1 MIEKL
6 LTKLDDIEHK
16 WQEIGEQLMQPEILQ
31 DIKKYTRLHKQ
42 YRGLEEIVTTYRQYR
57 EVVGNMETNR
67 AILKEESDPEL
78 KEMASEELD
87 ELQRRKAELEEQLKR
102 LLVPQDP
109 LDAKNAIVEIRAG
122 TGGDEASLFAG
133 DLFRMYQRFC
143 EKNNLKVEVIEYH
156 EGTTGGFK
164 LMVFN
169 VIGPGA
175 YGLLKYEGGVHRVQR
190 VPQTESQG
198 RIHTSAASVVVMP
211 EIEGVEV
218 EIKDSDIKKEIFC
231 ASGPGGQSV
240 NTTYS
245 AVRLTH
251 IPTGVVASCQDEK
264 SQIKNLEKAMKVL
277 KARVY
282 EIERRKQQEA
292 VASTRKETIKGGDR
306 SVKIRTYNFPQGRV
320 TDHRI
325 GLTLYNLEDVLNG
338 NLMPLIEPLRVAE
351 NAEKL
356 KTLEA

>member
-1 MIEKL
+1 MIEKYL
-6 LTKLDDIEHK
+6 AKLDDIEQK
-16 WQEIGEQLMQPEILQ
+16 WKELADQLARPETLQ

-42 YRGLEEIVTTYRQYR
+42 YRDLEEVVKAYR
-57 EVVGNMETNR
+57 EYKNVLGNLETNR

-78 KEMASEELD
+78 KEMAAEEIDL
-87 ELQRRKAELEEQLKR
+87 LQRRKGELEERLKL
-102 LLVPQDP
+102 LLVPKDP
-109 LDAKNAIVEIRAG
+109 LDEKNAIVEIRAG

-143 EKNNLKVEVIEYH
+143 EKNKLKIDVLEHH

-164 LMVFN
+164 LIVFE
-169 VIGPGA
+169 VTGPGA
-175 YGLLKYEGGVHRVQR
+175 YGLLKYESGVHRVQR

-198 RIHTSAASVVVMP
+198 RIHTSAASVVVLP
-211 EIEGVEV
+211 EMEDVEV
-218 EIKDSDIKKEIFC
+218 DIKESDIKKEIFC

-292 VASTRKETIKGGDR
+292 LASTRKEAIKGGDR

-325 GLTLYNLEDVLNG
+325 GLTLYNLDDVLNG
-338 NLMPLIEPLRVAE
+338 NLTPFIEALQVAE

-356 KTLEA
+356 KSLEA

>member
-1 MIEKL
+1 MIEKY
-6 LTKLDDIEHK
+6 LTKLDEIEKK
-16 WQEIGEQLMQPEILQ
+16 WEQIGKELSSPDVFADM
-31 DIKKYTRLHKQ
+31 KKYARLNKQ
-42 YRGLEEIVTTYRQYR
+42 YRELGEIVRHYRQYR
-57 EVVGNMETNR
+57 NVLENIATNR
-67 AILKEESDPEL
+67 AMLKEESDPEL
-78 KEMASEELD
+78 KEMAQEDLEALIKEKD
-87 ELQRRKAELEEQLKR
+87 TLEEKLKV
-102 LLVPQDP
+102 LLVPKDP
-109 LDAKNAIVEIRAG
+109 MDEKNAIVEIRAG

-143 EKNNLKVEVIEYH
+143 EKNHFKIEVLEH
-156 EGTTGGFK
+156 NEGTTGGFK
-164 LMVFN
+164 LIVFN
-169 VIGPGA
+169 VIGEGA
-175 YGLLKYEGGVHRVQR
+175 YGLLKYESGVHRVQR

-211 EIEGVEV
+211 EIEDIEI

-231 ASGPGGQSV
+231 SSGPGGQSV

-277 KARVY
+277 KARIY
-282 EIERRKQQEA
+282 EIERQKQMQEL
-292 VASTRKETIKGGDR
+292 ASTRKEAIKTGDR

-338 NLMPLIEPLRVAE
+338 NLTPFIEALRMAE
-351 NAEKL
+351 HAERL
-356 KTLEA
+356 KAMEA